1 MATTTNVITIKD
13 LGSDPIPTMRLRQP
27 KVPGGSESSAWR
39 NPIDTFSN
47 LFTKVKGDV
56 HLEEGV
62 NPEITKR
69 NQAKIDKMFDG
80 MIKDMNQQREK
91 VKADLEKLTP
101 EEQELVL
108 TFWSGVQE
116 FMGKLLGW
124 LRDMFNKVLE
134 KIMQGWQLI
143 KDTVKSIFNTVFDA
157 ITNAFK

>member
-1 MATTTNVITIKD
+1 MSSTTSVITIKD
-13 LGSDPIPTMRLRQP
+13 LGSDPIPTMLLRQP
-27 KVPGGSESSAWR
+27 KVPGGSESSAWSK
-39 NPIDTFSN
+39 PMDTISSW
-47 LFTKVKGDV
+47 FTKAKGDV

-62 NPEITKR
+62 NPEITRR

-91 VKADLEKLTP
+91 VKTDLEKLTP
-101 EEQELVL
+101 EEQEQVL
-108 TFWSGVQE
+108 TFWGGVHE

-124 LRDMFNKVLE
+124 LKSMFNKVLE
-134 KIMQGWQLI
+134 KIKQGWQLI